1 MLAWI
6 AGGIGAVSGAGV
18 LGAAMLRKN
27 VHKWLPAYLGWQPE
41 AFDPAQPVHVYF
53 CFVDH
58 YEPLWKTQDEQ
69 LGLERVQRW
78 VDDYPRL
85 ADEFRDSD
93 GRVPQHS
100 FFFPAEEY
108 RPQYMDLL
116 KELCARGYGDME
128 IHLHHDNDTEQ
139 NFIDTIEQ
147 FIETLKWHGFLE
159 NRPYRERFGFIH
171 GNWCLD
177 NSRRDGRW
185 CGLNNEIELLTRL
198 GCYADFTYPSAPS
211 ETQPRMVN
219 AIYYARDD
227 ARRPKSHNMGRP
239 ACVGVHA
246 APEELCL
253 ITGPLGLDFG
263 SRKYGFIPRI
273 ENADV
278 NGGIVA
284 DERRVLNWLRFGA
297 RVLGAPNHVFI
308 KVHTHGTQEKVYSA
322 VLGEQARGMYAAL
335 CGLKKNEGT
344 RLHFVTAYEMWKTV
358 RRLEQGRPPQ
368 AAEAARQ
375 PNAYSQT
382 LAEGQPQ

>member
-1 MLAWI
+1 MNLAWI
-6 AGGIGAVSGAGV
+6 AGGVAAATGAGV
-18 LGAAMLRKN
+18 LCRAVLRKN
-27 VHKWLPAYLGWQPE
+27 VHNWLPAYFSWQHE
-41 AFDPAQPVHVYF
+41 AFEQSQPVHIYF

-78 VDDYPRL
+78 ISEYPRL
-85 ADEFRDSD
+85 ADQFRDSE

-108 RPQYMDLL
+108 RPRYMDLL
-116 KELCARGYGDME
+116 KDLCARGYGDME
-128 IHLHHDNDTEQ
+128 IHLHHDRDSEQ
-139 NFIDTIEQ
+139 NFIDTVEQ
-147 FIETLKWHGFLE
+147 FIATLQSHGFLQD
-159 NRPYRERFGFIH
+159 RSARERFGFIH

-185 CGLNNEIELLTRL
+185 CGLNNELELLTRL

-227 ARRPKSHNMGRP
+227 ARKPKSHNIGRP
-239 ACVGVHA
+239 ACVGVSPAHD
-246 APEELCL
+246 ELCL

-263 SRKYGFIPRI
+263 SRKYGVIPRI

-284 DERRVLNWLRFGA
+284 DARRVRNWVRFGA

-308 KVHTHGTQEKVYSA
+308 KVHTHGTQEKVYDA
-322 VLGEQARGMYAAL
+322 VLGEQARGMYSAL
-335 CGLKKNEGT
+335 CALKGEGY

-358 RRLEQGRPPQ
+358 RRLEQAGVSCGRQSARIQ
-368 AAEAARQ
+368 AAK
-375 PNAYSQT
+375 PT
-382 LAEGQPQ
+382 LVAEPQR